1 MTRSVSSL
9 ARYLGYVPT
18 KGQVQ
23 PFAPLSEADVQDLYR
38 ELEGAEGDA
47 PEDRPGL
54 DTRRF
59 SIAAKVSLSCK

>member
-9 ARYLGYVPT
+9 AKYLGYVPT

-47 PEDRPGL
+47 PEDRPDL

-59 SIAAKVSLSCK
+59 AITAKASARCP